1 MESEQAE
8 LPTTPR
14 SYTLPNDNTA
24 SRNSDTSNHLT
35 ADNQLRNGKI
45 SPLNP
50 KPQSRKFQFEFL
62 KSLETGKEIGD
73 DSSFVGLLK
82 PSPPEAQEVSSPL
95 KPPKEAH
102 YTIKSPCTPRG
113 PSKGNLKKIA
123 RAQRQQAPNPNT
135 YAQNLSRLSRSKR
148 PCKFVLSDE
157 DEEKPHKKI
166 CNTPL
171 SSASIAQVGS
181 AVTAKQHCQE
191 PWIHYARTAGE
202 LGTPRQ
208 FLRSVI
214 TWSVRIP
221 NLSSYWRLS

>member
-50 KPQSRKFQFEFL
+50 KPQSRKFQFEFQ

-73 DSSFVGLLK
+73 DSSCVGLLK

-102 YTIKSPCTPRG
+102 YTSKSPCTPRG

-123 RAQRQQAPNPNT
+123 RAQRQHTPNPNT
-135 YAQNLSRLSRSKR
+135 NAQNLSELLGTKR
-148 PCKFVLSDE
+148 PCKLVYLT
-157 DEEKPHKKI
+157 KMKK
-166 CNTPL
+166 
-171 SSASIAQVGS
+171 SSIRKS
-181 AVTAKQHCQE
+181 VTHTSLVQTMLKLDR
-191 PWIHYARTAGE
+191 W
-202 LGTPRQ
+202 
-208 FLRSVI
+208 
-214 TWSVRIP
+214 
-221 NLSSYWRLS
+221 